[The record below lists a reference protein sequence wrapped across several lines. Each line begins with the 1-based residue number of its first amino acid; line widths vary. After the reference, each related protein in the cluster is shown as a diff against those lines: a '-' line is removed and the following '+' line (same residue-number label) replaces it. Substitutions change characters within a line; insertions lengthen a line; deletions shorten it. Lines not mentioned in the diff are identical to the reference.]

1 MSLSTQTS
9 NPAIVFPRF
18 TGVTCNMMPFI
29 QGDPD
34 SLPPKY
40 QQYAEALERM
50 VLDPGKIGHLTIQET
65 FVKAGKTQ
73 RGYSQSG
80 RNAHVE
86 IGRITSSGFG
96 HWGFWGHT
104 GTTLVNVNTRVA
116 IASNLADTCRLWPGV
131 TETRPTEYG
140 ELDEYL
146 EDYPVESG
154 VVLGAGEVAII
165 GVLTPHES
173 TPQKVAGRRQF
184 LRVVGQGVLGRESYF
199 TQNPLV
205 SDIAA

>member
-9 NPAIVFPRF
+9 NPVINFPKF
-18 TGVTCNMMPFI
+18 TGVTCNMMPFV

-34 SLPPKY
+34 SLPPEY
-40 QQYAEALERM
+40 RQYAGSLEYM
-50 VLDPGKIGHLTIQET
+50 VLEPGKIGHLTIQET
-65 FVKAGKTQ
+65 FVEAGETQ
-73 RGYSQSG
+73 RGYNRSG

-96 HWGFWGHT
+96 NWGYWGPT
-104 GTTLVNVNTRVA
+104 GTTLVNTSTRVA
-116 IASNLADTCRLWPGV
+116 IASNLAGTCRLWPEV

-140 ELDEYL
+140 ELNEYL
-146 EDYPVESG
+146 GDYPVESG

-173 TPQKVAGRRQF
+173 MPQEVAGPRQF
-184 LRVVGQGVLGRESYF
+184 LRVVGRGVSGRESHF

-205 SDIAA
+205 SGVAA